1 MNIETA
7 NRLLQYRKEN
17 KLSQE
22 ELAEKI
28 GVSRQAVSKWER
40 AEASPDTDN
49 LIRLAEVYGVSLDE
63 MLTGKKAEPKNEAPQ
78 SDSTTPEQEY
88 AEPDEATSYHRY
100 DKVSFKN
107 GIHVESKDGDKV
119 HISYKDGVNVSEKDG
134 NKVHVGWDGVHVDE
148 KGKNRVYTDE
158 NGNVMVDD
166 ELKKKHGSLNPAHK
180 FCNRFPFWAISL
192 AAFLAWGFSG
202 VCFGWAL
209 SWICFLAIPLYY
221 TLVDAIFKRKPEHF
235 AFPVLTT
242 AAYIIFGYFNICGGW
257 SFGWIVFLTIPI
269 YYYICSLIT
278 GEDIMDMDDI
288 DDIDDL
294 DDIIDETD
302 E

>member
-17 KLSQE
+17 RLSQE

-63 MLTGKKAEPKNEAPQ
+63 MLTGKKTETPTETPQSEQAEAEPEP
-78 SDSTTPEQEY
+78 EY
-88 AEPDEATSYHRY
+88 AEPDPQTAYHKY
-100 DKVSFKN
+100 DRVSFKN
-107 GIHVESKDGDKV
+107 GIHVNSKDGDRV
-119 HISYKDGVNVSEKDG
+119 HVSFKDGVNVHEKDG
-134 NKVHVGWDGVHVDE
+134 DHVHVGWDGIHVDE

-158 NGNVMVDD
+158 NGNVMVD
-166 ELKKKHGSLNPAHK
+166 ESLRKAHNATPAYNFFKH
-180 FCNRFPFWAISL
+180 FPFWAIAL
-192 AAFLAWGFSG
+192 IAFLAWGFSG

-209 SWICFLAIPLYY
+209 SWICFFSIPIYY
-221 TLVDAIFKRKPEHF
+221 SLVDAIHKRKPINF
-235 AFPVLTT
+235 AYPVLVV

-257 SFGWIVFLTIPI
+257 ALGWIVFLTIPI
-269 YYYICSLIT
+269 YYCVCSLFKAAD
-278 GEDIMDMDDI
+278 EDKDD
-288 DDIDDL
+288 
-294 DDIIDETD
+294 E
-302 E
+302 